1 MANEKNMNTTE
12 GTEKKGSFIQ
22 ENAKSLTFIGGGVV
36 VLILLYF
43 GYQQFY
49 LSPRAIT
56 AAEQIYK
63 AQQYATIDS
72 LQRRAIDGDGSFP
85 GFKEIS
91 EEYNNTK
98 SANIAN
104 AYLGGLYLRQ
114 GQFEDAIKSLEKY
127 SDTGSEIL
135 DPLVTGMIG
144 DAYSE
149 LQDYKK
155 AASYY
160 KKAADKSANSFTT
173 PLMLKKLGLVAEAQQ
188 DYAQALNAYKRIKAD
203 FPDSQEATTIEAYI
217 ARVEVKN

>member
-49 LSPRAIT
+49 LSPRATT

-72 LQRRAIDGDGSFP
+72 LQKRAIDGDGSFP